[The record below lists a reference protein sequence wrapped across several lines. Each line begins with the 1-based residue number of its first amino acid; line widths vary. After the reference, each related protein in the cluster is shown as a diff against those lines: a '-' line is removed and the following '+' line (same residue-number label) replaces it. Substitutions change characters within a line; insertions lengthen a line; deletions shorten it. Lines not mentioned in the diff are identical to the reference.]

1 MFNFLCGISENGQGL
16 YLLWS
21 LDILAWQVLQYFT
34 HKAPLQ
40 IPQVSQELS
49 RLFVNVLQKLL
60 CFPSQRIPY
69 KKGLTVLSDSFSDAA
84 LGPVRTLFSYFSP
97 HEFEFLLASPGPIMD
112 LEKSTSPSL
121 SVGMRMLSL
130 LRALERGSDN
140 LPLLYRTLLESFPE
154 QFDTDATTLHFYLQV
169 LRFFGSICASA
180 CRTAPGCVKF
190 AEAQILPALLGILRR
205 ANSLTSRMLIELSQV
220 VLFVVTQSAPM
231 TQLLVQQFETFG
243 GEEEGGYKLI
253 DNALR

>member
-1 MFNFLCGISENGQGL
+1 LR
-16 YLLWS
+16 
-21 LDILAWQVLQYFT
+21 
-34 HKAPLQ
+34 K
-40 IPQVSQELS
+40 
-49 RLFVNVLQKLL
+49 LFS
-60 CFPSQRIPY
+60 FPSQRIPY

-84 LGPVRTLFSYFSP
+84 LGPVRTLFSYFAP

-130 LRALERGSDN
+130 LRALERSSDN
-140 LPLLYRTLLESFPE
+140 LPLLYRPLLESFPQ

-169 LRFFGSICASA
+169 LRFFGSVCASA
-180 CRTAPGCVKF
+180 CQTAPGCVKF
-190 AEAQILPALLGILRR
+190 AEAEILPALLRILQR

-231 TQLLVQQFETFG
+231 TKLLVEQFECFG

-253 DNALR
+253 DNALRSCSFSFSD